1 MQPKMIARAN
11 IEEVIRGLKPK
22 TLANLN
28 SMGEGPSYYKIGN
41 KVYYQVDELMNW
53 ATSKKTKTFNKTI
66 QI

>member
-28 SMGEGPSYYKIGN
+28 SIGEGPSHYKIGN

>member
-1 MQPKMIARAN
+1 
-11 IEEVIRGLKPK
+11 
-22 TLANLN
+22 
-28 SMGEGPSYYKIGN
+28 MGEGPSYYKIGN

>member
-11 IEEVIRGLKPK
+11 IQEIIRGLKPK

-28 SMGEGPSYYKIGN
+28 SIGEGPTVYKIGN
-41 KVYYQVDELMNW
+41 KVYYQVDELMKW